1 MQQHD
6 ASALLAREALEA
18 PEEIDLFA
26 CIELLAEAAEGA
38 ERRHFAE
45 HEGARGPFQQA
56 AYPIPHGYR
65 ETHVEAR
72 ILVAHGGAARE
83 AVAAFD
89 RLRRLVEERDARP
102 RIGVDEDEPV
112 AARARGAGI
121 ARAGDLIYRLEHHD
135 SARGA
140 RDRRRGV
147 GGIVFAGG

>member
-6 ASALLAREALEA
+6 APALLAREALEA
-18 PEEIDLFA
+18 PKEIDLLGR
-26 CIELLAEAAEGA
+26 IELLAEAAEGA
-38 ERRHFAE
+38 ERRRLAE

-56 AYPIPHGYR
+56 ARPIPRCYR

-83 AVAAFD
+83 ALAAFD
-89 RLRRLVEERDARP
+89 RLRRVVEELDARP

-121 ARAGDLIYRLEHHD
+121 ARARDLVHRLETHD
-135 SARGA
+135 C
-140 RDRRRGV
+140 
-147 GGIVFAGG
+147 